1 MMILEIREMLM
12 WCSMINV
19 VLLIFS
25 FLILSMARQWVYK
38 MHSVWFPITESQFN
52 VIIYSFV
59 GFYKILI
66 IVFNIVPFLAL
77 SIVTN

>member
-1 MMILEIREMLM
+1 MIEVVQRMLM
-12 WCSMINV
+12 WCTMINV
-19 VLLIFS
+19 VLLIVS

-52 VIIYSFV
+52 VAIYCFM

-66 IVFNIVPFLAL
+66 IVLNIVPWIAL
-77 SIVTN
+77 SIQHS

>member
-1 MMILEIREMLM
+1 MMIEVVQRMLM
-12 WCSMINV
+12 WCTMINV
-19 VLLIFS
+19 VLLIVS

-52 VIIYSFV
+52 VAIYCFM

-66 IVFNIVPFLAL
+66 IVLNIVPWIAL
-77 SIVTN
+77 SIQHS